1 VKTNGKAASMSV
13 TVSLEAG
20 RPLLDE
26 GAYRARC
33 TEATI
38 AWSKRWKKWIAVLH
52 MDPLNYVGRP
62 YSGELCKFLSL
73 GTDPKKPRA
82 GQASIFRKLWVEAN
96 GAQPSQGE
104 VDLEIFVGHV
114 FEIAVR
120 TVRAKADKE
129 KTPIPEEHWYSVVGD
144 VTFCKAERTTR
155 QHRQHPN
162 TSNTDNTDNTA
173 TLTTRQPINTLTL
186 KETQQHLNTT
196 THPRPS
202 AQGASEGRDQSNSSL
217 GDTQQTHNVHPDNT
231 GTEGAIVS
239 SVPDGQDRQP
249 PSVWKTPTF
258 SEDELDEKVRR
269 SMQSASASNWREIAG
284 HA

>member
-1 VKTNGKAASMSV
+1 VKPNGKAASMSV

-26 GAYRARC
+26 GSYRARC

-38 AWSKRWKKWIAVLH
+38 AWSKRWKKWIALLH
-52 MDPLNYVGRP
+52 MDPLDYVGRP
-62 YSGELCKFLSL
+62 YTGELCKFLFL
-73 GTDPKKPRA
+73 GTDQKKPRA
-82 GQASIFRKLWVEAN
+82 GPSSAFRKLWVEVN
-96 GAQPSQGE
+96 GAQPNQGE
-104 VDLEIFVGHV
+104 VDLGIFVGHV

-144 VTFCKAERTTR
+144 VTFSKAAQTTR
-155 QHRQHPN
+155 QHRQHSN
-162 TSNTDNTDNTA
+162 TSNTHNTHNTDNT
-173 TLTTRQPINTLTL
+173 TTPTTPQPINTLTL
-186 KETQQHLNTT
+186 KQTQQHLNTT
-196 THPRPS
+196 THPRPNALATS
-202 AQGASEGRDQSNSSL
+202 KRTSQSNSSL

-239 SVPDGQDRQP
+239 SVPDGQADTEN
-249 PSVWKTPTF
+249 SV
-258 SEDELDEKVRR
+258 SQDELAEKVRR
-269 SMQSASASNWREIAG
+269 SRESASRWREIVG

>member
-1 VKTNGKAASMSV
+1 MKTNGNAASISV
-13 TVSLEAG
+13 TISLEAG

-26 GAYRARC
+26 GEYRARC

-38 AWSKRWKKWIAVLH
+38 AWSKRWRKWIAVLH
-52 MDPLNYVGRP
+52 MDPLDYVGRP

-96 GAQPSQGE
+96 GAQPTQGE
-104 VDLEIFVGHV
+104 VDLGIFVGHV
-114 FEIAVR
+114 FEIVVR

-129 KTPIPEEHWYSVVGD
+129 KTPIPAEHWYSVVGD
-144 VTFCKAERTTR
+144 VTFCKAEQATR
-155 QHRQHPN
+155 QHRQHSN
-162 TSNTDNTDNTA
+162 TSNTDNT
-173 TLTTRQPINTLTL
+173 TTPTTPQPSNLLTL

-196 THPRPS
+196 THPRPTALGS
-202 AQGASEGRDQSNSSL
+202 SNGVASVVSVARDQSNSSL

-239 SVPDGQDRQP
+239 SVPDGQDDLSEKLAR
-249 PSVWKTPTF
+249 SKKTAARWP
-258 SEDELDEKVRR
+258 
-269 SMQSASASNWREIAG
+269 EIAASG
-284 HA
+284 VH